1 MTLERL
7 QKVHQIMIRIV
18 SERSDGV
25 AYVPIVLR
33 IEEEIRKRETS
44 QSEYERILEMA
55 RKAA

>member
-1 MTLERL
+1 
-7 QKVHQIMIRIV
+7 MIRIV
-18 SERSDGV
+18 AERSDGA
-25 AYVPIVLR
+25 AYVPIVHP